1 MAASPR
7 DKAGEKRRFT
17 ILYDLD
23 DTLIPNCIKYHAPA
37 WRCGLIIS
45 KKLGLASPYPVEV
58 LAMHQREQMAM
69 VERKGFTIDVFPKSW
84 VRTYEKLCKE
94 SHVPVSAAV
103 SKRLFYI
110 AGHFADGP
118 YWTFPGVKTA
128 LKYLKSQGHPQH
140 LITAGAEELQLRKV
154 SEAGLDAIFDS
165 VNVTLRDKKAIMARL
180 AGRRR
185 QDCLMV
191 GDSRRSDIGPAKELG
206 ITTVL
211 VPSRTWGY
219 AAADVEPDYTIE
231 SVRDLPQLLESLLRN
246 KKKG

>member
-1 MAASPR
+1 MAAKKSSKTDETPL
-7 DKAGEKRRFT
+7 FT

-58 LAMHQREQMAM
+58 LAMQQREQMAM
-69 VERKGFTIDVFPKSW
+69 VDRKGFTIDVFPKSW

-94 SHVPVSAAV
+94 SHVPVSA
-103 SKRLFYI
+103 STSRRLFYI
-110 AGHFADGP
+110 AAHFADGP
-118 YWTFPGVKTA
+118 YQTFPGVKTA
-128 LKYLKSQGHPQH
+128 LKYLKSQKFPQH

-154 SEAGLDAIFDS
+154 SEAALEGIFDS
-165 VNVTLRDKKAIMARL
+165 VNVVLRDKKDVMKRL
-180 AGRRR
+180 AGRRP
-185 QDCLMV
+185 QNCLMV
-191 GDSRRSDIGPAKELG
+191 GDSPRSDILPAKELG

-211 VPSRTWGY
+211 VPSKTWGY

-231 SVRDLPQLLESLLRN
+231 SVRDLPRLIESLLRER
-246 KKKG
+246 KKR